1 MAAALTNRFAALL
14 LYLWF
19 ALFRPQD
26 WLWMDITRFR
36 LSMVIGAMLLGPS
49 LLTGILPNVSHPLSA
64 GGVLFFICALISQME
79 AYAPAVGWL
88 WIDFLGRLLVVCLLL
103 VTLASTPRRIVA
115 VLGIIACSLGI
126 HAGKAGFVW
135 LVIGGVRFA
144 DGLSGAFVDN
154 NGYALGTVMI
164 MPLLIATGQNVHYLF
179 EGRWP
184 DVEKWTR
191 RVIFAMAFFCT
202 FTVIG
207 TYSRGGFLSLAAAVL
222 LFIGLQKRRAAAFT
236 GLGVAVIVGLMVV
249 PIPQAY
255 VERLSTIRTYE
266 EIGEDSA
273 MSRPHFWKVAVLMAQ
288 QNFFGVGLRQYE
300 NAFDD
305 YDFLNGRYG
314 RGRSVHSVYYQVLAE
329 LGFPGAAVWA
339 FLLLY
344 SVYVCWRVRARAWS
358 PDLSKESREF
368 VFTCSNA
375 LLVST
380 AGFMVGGSFLT
391 LALNDLT
398 WLTFALVAALDRWSR
413 KACDA
418 KRIEAFQLAG
428 TAGRLEAS
436 LLAVRKVG

>member
-14 LYLWF
+14 MYLWF

-49 LLTGILPNVSHPLSA
+49 LLTGIMPNVSHPLSA
-64 GGVLFFICALISQME
+64 GAILFFICTLVSQMS
-79 AYAPAVGWL
+79 AYAPAVGWE
-88 WIDFLGRLLVVCLLL
+88 WIDFLGRLIMVCLLL
-103 VTLASTPRRIVA
+103 VTLASTPRRIIA
-115 VLGIIACSLGI
+115 VLAVIACSLGV
-126 HAGKAGFVW
+126 HAGKAGFAW

-144 DGLSGAFVDN
+144 DGLAGAFVDN

-164 MPLLIATGQNVHYLF
+164 MPLLIATGQNIHYLF

-184 DVEKWTR
+184 DIEMWTR

-207 TYSRGGFLSLAAAVL
+207 TYSRGGFLSLSAAALV
-222 LFIGLQKRRAAAFT
+222 FIAVQKRRAAGFT
-236 GLGVAVIVGLMVV
+236 ALGAVVLLVLFLV
-249 PIPQAY
+249 PLPKAY
-255 VERLSTIRTYE
+255 TERLSTIRTYE

-273 MSRPHFWKVAVLMAQ
+273 MSRPHFWKVAVRMAE

-300 NAFDD
+300 NAYDD
-305 YDFLNGRYG
+305 YDFLDGRYG

-329 LGFPGAAVWA
+329 VGFPGFAVWV
-339 FLLLY
+339 FLLGY
-344 SVYVCWRVRARAWS
+344 SMYVGWRVRARAWS
-358 PDLSKESREF
+358 PDLPDDKREF
-368 VFTCSNA
+368 VFTCANA
-375 LLVST
+375 LMVSM

-398 WLTFALVAALDRWSR
+398 WLTFALMAALDRWSR
-413 KACDA
+413 KACEA
-418 KRIEAFQLAG
+418 RRIEAFQLAG
-428 TAGRLEAS
+428 TAGRVEAS
-436 LLAVRKVG
+436 LLNARKVS